1 MLRKF
6 PLLVWPIHGCLKHG
20 NHWPVFDNVARDGF
34 LFMLKLLRRDD
45 RYNSSG
51 AFAGLIAGLDTRE
64 MYIKD
69 M

>member
-1 MLRKF
+1 MVALSME
-6 PLLVWPIHGCLKHG
+6 IIG
-20 NHWPVFDNVARDGF
+20 PVFDNVARDGF
-34 LFMLKLLRRDD
+34 LFMLKLLRRDE

-64 MYIKD
+64 MYMKD

>member
-1 MLRKF
+1 MVALSME
-6 PLLVWPIHGCLKHG
+6 LIG
-20 NHWPVFDNVARDGF
+20 PVFDNVARDGF
-34 LFMLKLLRRDD
+34 LFMLKLLRRGE

-51 AFAGLIAGLDTRE
+51 AFAGLIAGLDMRE